1 MLNYN
6 PIPNNQQFVRPNK
19 IDQTISES
27 SDEIH
32 AYKTNNIV
40 KKVHF
45 AEFPIIYKSVPWF
58 NESNDN
64 QSSGDLDSIFIS
76 EQSQLIFES
85 SLKNDFTQLRTPYNR
100 SQQMNFFGF
109 IIIIF
114 CFIFLFSLIWWIAE
128 KLLMIEVEQQ
138 ITNSLNKNHNRF

>member
-76 EQSQLIFES
+76 ERFYA
-85 SLKNDFTQLRTPYNR
+85 T
-100 SQQMNFFGF
+100 
-109 IIIIF
+109 
-114 CFIFLFSLIWWIAE
+114 
-128 KLLMIEVEQQ
+128 
-138 ITNSLNKNHNRF
+138 TNPL